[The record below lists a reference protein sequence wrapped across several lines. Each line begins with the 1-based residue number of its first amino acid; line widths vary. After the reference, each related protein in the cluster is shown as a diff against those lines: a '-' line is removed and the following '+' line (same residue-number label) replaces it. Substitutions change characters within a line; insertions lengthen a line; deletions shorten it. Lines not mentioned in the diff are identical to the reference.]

1 MDAFVASHD
10 VLPIGAIGVLYVLR
24 MKILFLSKEPSN
36 SYVHSACQLDDPPYF
51 QST

>member
-1 MDAFVASHD
+1 MDAFVTSHD
-10 VLPIGAIGVLYVLR
+10 VLPIGVLYVLR